1 METSCFASAS
11 SACGGVHVTRA
22 SRSPALARILR
33 KRSVSTTPQSPKPAL
48 PDSFFWLLLASVA
61 GGVNA
66 GAYLSCQRFVSH
78 VTGTATLIGVDLGS
92 WELALDYALV
102 LACFCAGAAVAVFMV
117 DGKKKRDGV
126 SLVPAPRP
134 WAAPV
139 VVVTLIIAAVAV
151 AGWMNAFGEFGKTVE
166 TAADFVLLSALGFS
180 MGLLNGAVGRAA
192 SNQRI
197 THLTGEATD
206 LGVQLA
212 AGFMRNGTARK
223 EAFLGASLKAGKIG
237 AFIAGVAVVAAVAS
251 TWEFL
256 CFLVPAA
263 LSTSAVVLSIAVD
276 RALAYKIARL
286 EAERVAEAKPR
297 MQAVLASQVP
307 DITHEL
313 AISTRSVDAAPATV
327 R

>member
-1 METSCFASAS
+1 MIHF
-11 SACGGVHVTRA
+11 
-22 SRSPALARILR
+22 
-33 KRSVSTTPQSPKPAL
+33 PQSPKPAI
-48 PDSFFWLLLASVA
+48 PDSVFWLLLASVA

-102 LACFCAGAAVAVFMV
+102 LACFCAGAVVAVFMV

-126 SLVPAPRP
+126 AIGPTVRP

-139 VVVTLIIAAVAV
+139 ALVTLIIAGVALT
-151 AGWMNAFGEFGKTVE
+151 GWMNAFGEFGTTVE

-192 SNQRI
+192 SNQRV

-212 AGFMRNGTARK
+212 AGFMRTGAARK

-237 AFIAGVAVVAAVAS
+237 AFIAGVAIVAAVATS
-251 TWEFL
+251 WEFL

-263 LSTSAVVLSIAVD
+263 ISTLTVCLSVVVD
-276 RALAYKIARL
+276 RALASKVAEL

-297 MQAVLASQVP
+297 PQAVLASQVP
-307 DITHEL
+307 DRTREL
-313 AISTRSVDAAPATV
+313 TLSTPSVDA
-327 R
+327 